1 MAMTGYIVGA
11 PGTAAVGGNPGAT
24 SLPLTS
30 APNAGLGGMPVYA
43 IPNKAPHDPASNPL
57 SFPDDKMVDLT
68 NPATLQPL
76 TGAAGRFTVTNTSA
90 APAAAVFDVT
100 VRFHDLSASATD
112 LEE

>member
-76 TGAAGRFTVTNTSA
+76 TGAAGRFTVTNIGSSGG
-90 APAAAVFDVT
+90 
-100 VRFHDLSASATD
+100 RRL
-112 LEE
+112 